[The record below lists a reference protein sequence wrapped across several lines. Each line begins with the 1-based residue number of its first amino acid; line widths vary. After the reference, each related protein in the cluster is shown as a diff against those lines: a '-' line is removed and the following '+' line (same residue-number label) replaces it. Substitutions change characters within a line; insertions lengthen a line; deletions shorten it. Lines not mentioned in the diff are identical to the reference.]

1 LSDLQGPSNVSMLDQ
16 IKAEV
21 STAITQ
27 VRLDFGDE
35 VANLKKFDRYILGG
49 LVGVAGLVVI
59 ETKALAQLMKGV
71 GQLAQTVGEIAS
83 ALQQG
88 QAPVVPQ
95 TAAGPV
101 PSNGRH
107 GYDPGPQEVP
117 EEVKTALR
125 DTPNV
130 VPEEFNA
137 EG

>member
-1 LSDLQGPSNVSMLDQ
+1 MLDQ

-21 STAITQ
+21 SSAITQ

-35 VANLKKFDRYILGG
+35 VANLKKFDKYVLGG
-49 LVGVAGLVVI
+49 MVGIAGLVVL

-71 GQLAQTVGEIAS
+71 SQLAQTVGEIAS

-95 TAAGPV
+95 PQASPV
-101 PSNGRH
+101 GGNGRH

-117 EEVKTALR
+117 EEIKTALR
-125 DTPNV
+125 DNPQV
-130 VPEEFNA
+130 VEETFDA

>member
-1 LSDLQGPSNVSMLDQ
+1 MLDQ

-27 VRLDFGDE
+27 VRVDFGDE
-35 VANLKKFDRYILGG
+35 VANLKKFDKYILGG
-49 LVGVAGLVVI
+49 LVGVAGLVVL
-59 ETKALAQLMKGV
+59 ETKALAQLMKGM
-71 GQLAQTVGEIAS
+71 GQLAQTVGEITS

-88 QAPVVPQ
+88 QAPVVP
-95 TAAGPV
+95 TPVAGPV

-125 DTPNV
+125 TDPQV
-130 VPEEFNA
+130 MEETFDA